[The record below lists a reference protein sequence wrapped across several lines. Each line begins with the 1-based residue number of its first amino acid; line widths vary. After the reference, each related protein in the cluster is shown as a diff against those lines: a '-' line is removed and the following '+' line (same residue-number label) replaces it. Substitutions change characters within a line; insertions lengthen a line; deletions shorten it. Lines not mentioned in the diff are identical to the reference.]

1 MYASFRSV
9 TDKNS
14 KILTPTRTGNFL
26 LTLMDREFYTTDSLV
41 KCICWKKQST
51 KEHTNNPAVSA
62 LPWSGTLSWDDDI
75 IPSEWSAWNLVKGF
89 DCFSIFFF
97 FFFFFFFCPSATWL
111 LPSHLSLFSIFRHGL
126 LRTFL
131 CIKEENVRGIHTGR
145 NWKEEELHFISSFL
159 PIVAFL
165 DRFIVSSEPD
175 GASPRYHQRLQDAN
189 TETRHFWRAYYR
201 QV

>member
-26 LTLMDREFYTTDSLV
+26 LTSMDREFYTTDSLV

-97 FFFFFFFCPSATWL
+97 FFVLQLPDSFPVIFHFSPFSVTVSYVLSSALKRKTWEG
-111 LPSHLSLFSIFRHGL
+111 F
-126 LRTFL
+126 T
-131 CIKEENVRGIHTGR
+131 RGETER
-145 NWKEEELHFISSFL
+145 SKNFISSL
-159 PIVAFL
+159 AFFPSWPFSTGL
-165 DRFIVSSEPD
+165 
-175 GASPRYHQRLQDAN
+175 
-189 TETRHFWRAYYR
+189 
-201 QV
+201 

>member
-1 MYASFRSV
+1 MIKTGFFVFLWIWPEPVRGSQREENFQKTSLKARKKFSAFRPPSFLFFKLVSSTPWPFCCFYIMYASFRSV
-9 TDKNS
+9 KDKNS

-26 LTLMDREFYTTDSLV
+26 LTSMDREFYTTDSLV

-97 FFFFFFFCPSATWL
+97 FLSFSYLTPSQ
-111 LPSHLSLFSIFRHGL
+111 SSF
-126 LRTFL
+126 TFL
-131 CIKEENVRGIHTGR
+131 HFPSRSLTYFP
-145 NWKEEELHFISSFL
+145 LH
-159 PIVAFL
+159 
-165 DRFIVSSEPD
+165 
-175 GASPRYHQRLQDAN
+175 
-189 TETRHFWRAYYR
+189 
-201 QV
+201 